1 MILFAYGSY
10 IYEMKF
16 IRLAHTCCDIEI
28 ETVWRFRKE
37 GSPQTAVVML
47 GILNEI
53 RKTGKL
59 TSAAEH
65 AHLSYRHVWNL
76 VEQWS
81 DFFGVP
87 LVETHRGKGTRL
99 TAFGEKLVWA
109 GERMQARLGP
119 QLENLAQELATE
131 IKPFLHQRPSVIRVH
146 ASHGFAVSKLR
157 ELLDR
162 EPGIGVDLRYVS
174 NQNSLV
180 SLAQGACDLSG
191 VHLPRG
197 ELRAQGIRAC
207 KEWLDPREDRV
218 ISFVT
223 REMGLMVK
231 RGNPLKIT
239 SLEDLVERK
248 ARFVNRDH
256 DSGTRLLFDQLLA
269 LHGIDEA
276 KIMGGQQMEFTHA
289 AVAAYVASGMAD
301 ASFGVEAAARQFG
314 LDFIRILTE
323 DYFFVC
329 KRAFLETEPMQRM
342 LDIMKGKRISR
353 GHRHA
358 ARIYRRQHRRG
369 QHREGISGKHGCKP
383 VKSQAIGR
391 KSHWKTNG
399 FATVARVRLI
409 KRPYPRVRVVRSV
422 AFSPSKRRS
431 LCASDQ
437 PLICARPQHRN
448 RRLAV
453 GLPACCARSGRLSG
467 DSSRFLCL
475 SLDAGA
481 GCARDRLCAS
491 RHSRT
496 QGSGA

>member
-1 MILFAYGSY
+1 MLQ
-10 IYEMKF
+10 
-16 IRLAHTCCDIEI
+16 IEI
-28 ETVWRFRKE
+28 EAVWRFRRE
-37 GSPQTAVVML
+37 GNQRTAVIML
-47 GILNEI
+47 GVLNEI
-53 RKTGKL
+53 RRTGKI
-59 TSAAEH
+59 TSAAKD

-81 DFFGVP
+81 ECFGTP
-87 LVETHRGKGTRL
+87 LVETHRGKGTTL
-99 TAFGEKLVWA
+99 TPFGEKLVWA

-207 KEWLDPREDRV
+207 REWLDPREDRV

-231 RGNPLKIT
+231 RGNPLKIS
-239 SLEDLVERK
+239 SLKDVVERK

-256 DSGTRLLFDQLLA
+256 DSGTRLLFDQLLV
-269 LHGIDEA
+269 LHRIDEA
-276 KIMGGQQMEFTHA
+276 RINGAQQMEFTHA

-301 ASFGVEAAARQFG
+301 VCFGVEAAARQFD
-314 LDFIRILTE
+314 LDFVRLVTE

-329 KRAFLETEPMQRM
+329 RKQFLEQEPMRRV
-342 LDIMKGKRISR
+342 LAIMRGPEFQSAISLLP
-353 GHRHA
+353 G
-358 ARIYRRQHRRG
+358 
-369 QHREGISGKHGCKP
+369 
-383 VKSQAIGR
+383 
-391 KSHWKTNG
+391 
-399 FATVARVRLI
+399 
-409 KRPYPRVRVVRSV
+409 
-422 AFSPSKRRS
+422 SK
-431 LCASDQ
+431 
-437 PLICARPQHRN
+437 
-448 RRLAV
+448 
-453 GLPACCARSGRLSG
+453 ACDPGE
-467 DSSRFLCL
+467 
-475 SLDAGA
+475 
-481 GCARDRLCAS
+481 
-491 RHSRT
+491 
-496 QGSGA
+496 